1 MDYIHNFGGI
11 MIYRGFKFGMI
22 LQLAVGPMCLMV
34 FNTSTTYGFLIGLSL
49 VLAISLI
56 DGLYIIL
63 SGLGIA
69 AIINKE
75 KIKTTIKILG
85 CIVLVLF
92 GTNTITG
99 AFGFKLL
106 PDLKLF
112 SNTTNQ
118 NIFIQGLLL
127 TSSNPLTI
135 IFWGGVFSTQVAEY
149 DFSKKQLVFFGFG
162 CILST
167 LFFLTIVSFCGSI
180 LSGFL
185 PQVIIKILNVMVGA
199 ILIYFG
205 IKLLLKK

>member
-1 MDYIHNFGGI
+1 
-11 MIYRGFKFGMI
+11 MIYNGFKFGMI

-34 FNTSTTYGFLIGLSL
+34 FNTSTTYGFLVGLSL

-56 DGLYIIL
+56 DGLYITL

-69 AIINKE
+69 VIINKE
-75 KIKTTIKILG
+75 KIKSTIKILG

-99 AFGFKLL
+99 AFGFTLL

-112 SNTTNQ
+112 SNVTNQ

-127 TSSNPLTI
+127 TASNPLTI

-149 DFSKKQLVFFGFG
+149 NFSKKQLIFFGFG

-167 LFFLTIVSFCGSI
+167 LVFLTIVSFCGSV

-185 PQVIIKILNVMVGA
+185 PQIIIKILNVTVGT
-199 ILIYFG
+199 ILICFG

>member
-1 MDYIHNFGGI
+1 

-34 FNTSTTYGFLIGLSL
+34 FNTSATYGFLMGLSL

-56 DGLYIIL
+56 DCLYIIL
-63 SGLGIA
+63 SGFGVA

-75 KIKTTIKILG
+75 DVKSTIKVLG

-99 AFGFKLL
+99 AFSFTLL
-106 PDLKLF
+106 PEIRLF
-112 SNTTNQ
+112 SNVTDR
-118 NIFIQGLLL
+118 NIFIQGLML
-127 TSSNPLTI
+127 TASNPMTI

-149 DFSKKQLVFFGFG
+149 DFSKKQIIFFGLG

-167 LFFLTIVSFCGSI
+167 LFFLTIISFCGSI
-180 LSGFL
+180 LNGFFSKT
-185 PQVIIKILNVMVGA
+185 IIKVLNVMVGA

>member
-1 MDYIHNFGGI
+1 

-34 FNTSTTYGFLIGLSL
+34 FNTSATYGFLMGLSL

-56 DGLYIIL
+56 DCLYIIL
-63 SGLGIA
+63 SGFGVA

-75 KIKTTIKILG
+75 DVKSTIKVLG

-99 AFGFKLL
+99 AFGFTLL
-106 PDLKLF
+106 PEIRLF
-112 SNTTNQ
+112 SNVTDR
-118 NIFIQGLLL
+118 NIFIQGLML
-127 TSSNPLTI
+127 TASNPMTI

-149 DFSKKQLVFFGFG
+149 DFSKKQIIFFGLG

-167 LFFLTIVSFCGSI
+167 LFFLTIISFCGSI
-180 LSGFL
+180 LNGFFSKT
-185 PQVIIKILNVMVGA
+185 IIKVLNVMVGA